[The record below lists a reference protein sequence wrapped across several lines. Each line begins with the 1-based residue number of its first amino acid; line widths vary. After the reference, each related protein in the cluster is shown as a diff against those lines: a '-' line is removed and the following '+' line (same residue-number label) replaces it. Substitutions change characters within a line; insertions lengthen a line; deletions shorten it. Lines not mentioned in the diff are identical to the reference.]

1 LERLTAFQIIVLMS
15 NLLLHGRNVD
25 TVFGLMG
32 RHEND
37 MTRAL
42 GWTLSV
48 CPQFLRALNNRV
60 VPISFR
66 SSQVAVRLQVWQKPK
81 GYTDIE
87 LSSTGLFH
95 LIIEAKRGWQ
105 QPGLS
110 QLRKYAAR
118 LRKIKHGFKCL
129 VMLTDWSYSGAAT
142 LLKAVDGIPVVWLS
156 WADVAGLAFQARWKS
171 SQKDRHWID
180 ELTEYLGGA
189 ASMQDSESNWVY
201 VVSLGKG
208 VPKGWKISWIDIVES
223 ERRYFHP
230 AQGGGWP
237 KTPPN
242 YLAWRHGGKLQG
254 IAHIVDYEIAPDVH
268 SSIPEIPRGRVL
280 NHVVYRL
287 GKPFRP
293 DHDVKTGR
301 IFRSGRRWCMLD
313 TLFTCRT
320 LSDAANE
327 SKRRERDT
335 RPFAP

>member
-1 LERLTAFQIIVLMS
+1 MS

-48 CPQFLRALNNRV
+48 CPQFLQLFGNRV
-60 VPISFR
+60 VPTRFR
-66 SSQVAVRLQVWQKPK
+66 SSDIAVRLQVWEKPK

-87 LSSTGLFH
+87 LSSAGLFH

-105 QPGLS
+105 QPGRP
-110 QLRKYAAR
+110 QLRKYAGR
-118 LRKIKHGFKCL
+118 FRKSKHGFKSL
-129 VMLTDWSYSGAAT
+129 VMLTDWSYSGAAA
-142 LLKAVDGIPVVWLS
+142 LQKVVDGIPVVWLS
-156 WADVAGLAFQARWKS
+156 WADAALLAFRARQNS
-171 SQKDRHWID
+171 SQNERHWID
-180 ELTEYLGGA
+180 ELLAYLGGV
-189 ASMQDSESNWVY
+189 ASMQESDSNWVY

-223 ERRYFHP
+223 EHRYFHP

-242 YLAWRHGGKLQG
+242 YLAWRYGGKLQN
-254 IAHIVDYEIAPDVH
+254 IAHIVDYEIASDVH
-268 SSIPEIPRGRVL
+268 SCIPEIPRGKVL

-287 GKPFRP
+287 GKSFRP

-313 TLFTCRT
+313 TLFTCKT

-327 SKRRERDT
+327 SKRRERDAKKFT
-335 RPFAP
+335 P